1 MAFVLNEKG
10 ELYAEP
16 ETTYGTTPAAST
28 LVAGDVQNLRT
39 FKTRIVPGK
48 VAVEDEGGGMIPGV
62 AGQELLKVN
71 SQVEY
76 EGSMYLRE
84 FTVAVTDDGTRPD
97 YDIWLRAGGFLEG
110 VPNVPA
116 RTITYDM
123 ALANNGES
131 LVYRYRE
138 WDSEGGRKLH
148 DVQGARHSVNFKF
161 KASDGIMI
169 EITDGK
175 ALSYATSQV
184 SAATTS
190 PSLTLNGGTSV
201 IPYLGATQ
209 ALLEIGGS
217 TYAGKIREVNFG
229 LPQRTEMLED
239 AASATGFCEAF
250 SNIIKPTFDMLVYER
265 DDDLQIRDAWNTAD
279 AHFYLSLSVAGPA
292 TAGNTMSF
300 QFYFDIAE
308 IAEEAGPAGTKA
320 LRVTGKLLFADRAA
334 NTAVA
339 LDPSEP
345 PIRMVL
351 TTT

>member
-28 LVAGDVQNLRT
+28 LAVGDVQNLKT
-39 FKTRIVPGK
+39 FKTRRVPGK
-48 VAVEDEGGGMIPGV
+48 IQVEDEGGGMIPGV

-71 SQVEY
+71 EQVEY

-84 FTVAVTDDGTRPD
+84 FAVPATDTGARPD

-110 VPNVPA
+110 VYDLGAQTV
-116 RTITYDM
+116 TYDM
-123 ALANNGES
+123 SLANNGES

-148 DVQGARHSVNFKF
+148 DVQGARHSVGFKF
-161 KASDGIMI
+161 VAGEGIML
-169 EITDGK
+169 EISDGK

-184 SAATTS
+184 TAATTT
-190 PSLTLNGGTSV
+190 PTLTLNGGTSV
-201 IPYLGATQ
+201 VPYLGATQ

-229 LPQRTEMLED
+229 LPQRTEMLPD

-265 DDDLQIRDAWNTAD
+265 DDALQIRDAWATAN
-279 AHFYLSLSVAGPA
+279 AHFYLSLVVGGPA
-292 TAGNTMSF
+292 TAGNTMTF
-300 QFYFDIAE
+300 QLYFDIE
-308 IAEEAGPAGTKA
+308 SISEESGPSGTKA
-320 LRVTGKLLFADRAA
+320 LRITGKLLFADRSS